1 MKIQIIALTLVIVTL
16 GLCSCNTLQL
26 IRLPSMDLLKD
37 TQKKNIEESELSSKP
52 TKQKNT
58 ESNLEKKASP
68 ENSNTAPQIN
78 LPEGEEPITSEEP
91 KEPKKP
97 KIVPPSKSEEKEPVQ
112 KEDPKKQSILKPKLP
127 AREGI
132 LPPS

>member
-1 MKIQIIALTLVIVTL
+1 MKIQIIALVLVIVTL

-37 TQKKNIEESELSSKP
+37 TQKKNIEEPEPSSKP

-58 ESNLEKKASP
+58 ESNLEKKASS

-78 LPEGEEPITSEEP
+78 LPVLSEPIINE
-91 KEPKKP
+91 
-97 KIVPPSKSEEKEPVQ
+97 EEKEPVQ
-112 KEDPKKQSILKPKLP
+112 KEDQKKQSILKPKLP
-127 AREGI
+127 VREGI